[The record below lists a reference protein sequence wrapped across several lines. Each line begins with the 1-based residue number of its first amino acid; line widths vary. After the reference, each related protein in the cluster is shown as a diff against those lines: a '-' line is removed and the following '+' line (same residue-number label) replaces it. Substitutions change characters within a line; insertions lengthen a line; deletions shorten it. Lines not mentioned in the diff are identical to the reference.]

1 MILFFYLLPMLIGMG
16 GAHEAAPRVRSA
28 FVQDELVVRVPVRP
42 MPDLPSFEW
51 DERKGPKC
59 LELKTVRGALL
70 SGDANVDFV
79 MEKGRRVRAKLDS
92 TCPALDFYSGF
103 YLTSKDG
110 KVCVRRDE
118 VRSRMGGGCSIERF
132 RRLVRVPR

>member
-1 MILFFYLLPMLIGMG
+1 M
-16 GAHEAAPRVRSA
+16 RSA

-42 MPDLPSFEW
+42 VPELPSFEW

-59 LELKTVRGALL
+59 LPIKESARRVAVGQRR
-70 SGDANVDFV
+70 NVDF
-79 MEKGRRVRAKLDS
+79 MLAKGRRVRAKLDS
-92 TCPALDFYSGF
+92 NCPALDFYGGF

-132 RRLVRVPR
+132 RKLVRVPR